1 MAKFK
6 FETCPVDS
14 IEELIR
20 YIDSDWVKDHIFVHS
35 QELFDWQHKNIEDQ
49 CYNFILARDIKTGE
63 VCGVLGYIF
72 TSHFSSALNDNKDVW
87 LAIWKV
93 KDGPS
98 YTGLGL
104 KLLGYLK
111 REHKVKTICSIGLS
125 KMVVPMYKALN
136 FNVGQLEQFV
146 LINDKYVDNKIL
158 SKGDFQPSV
167 IIPNPE
173 YSLEPL
179 TLAQLSI
186 IPDLISEQVFVTEP
200 KKNNQY
206 IENRFFKHPI
216 YNYDV
221 YSVNFNG
228 EIKGILV
235 IRLIEKEGS
244 RVLRIIDYQGQ
255 AKHLS
260 HLNLQLT
267 SLLDTH
273 NCEYID
279 FMQYGIAGEILEASG
294 FVNSRDIDGLVVPDY
309 FEPLVKK
316 NMRLDFA
323 RLGNSDTFFLCKG
336 DSDQDRPS
344 KL

>member
-1 MAKFK
+1 MAKFE
-6 FETCPVDS
+6 FETCPVES
-14 IEELIR
+14 LEELTH
-20 YIDSDWVKDHIFVHS
+20 YIDSDWVKNHIFVQS
-35 QELFDWQHKNIEDQ
+35 QELLDWQHKNVEDK
-49 CYNFILARDIKTGE
+49 CYNFILAREVKTGE
-63 VCGVLGYIF
+63 VCGILGYIF
-72 TSHFSSALNDNKDVW
+72 TSHFSSALKENKDAW

-93 KDGPS
+93 KEGAK

-111 REHKVKTICSIGLS
+111 REHKVRTICSIGLS

-146 LINDKYVDNKIL
+146 LINDKCVNNNIL
-158 SKGDFQPSV
+158 SKGCWQPSV
-167 IIPNPE
+167 ITPNTD
-173 YSLEPL
+173 YSLEKL
-179 TLAQLSI
+179 TLEQLCA
-186 IPDLISEQVFVTEP
+186 IPSSISEQVFVTEP
-200 KKNNQY
+200 KKNNEY
-206 IENRFFKHPI
+206 IENRFFQHPI
-216 YNYDV
+216 YNYDI

-235 IRLIEKEGS
+235 TRLIEKEGS
-244 RVLRIIDYQGQ
+244 KVLRIIDYQG
-255 AKHLS
+255 APTHLS
-260 HLNLQLT
+260 HLNLHLT
-267 SLLDTH
+267 HLLETH

-279 FMQYGIAGEILEASG
+279 FMQYGIADEILIASG
-294 FVNSRDIDGLVVPDY
+294 FVNSSHIDGLVVPDY

-323 RLGNSDTFFLCKG
+323 RLGDSATFFLCKG